1 MLAFVYLAT
10 LVATFAAPAILAVPA
25 LTNTGLY
32 PRETSGTY
40 KVYLNADSFEGSA
53 SKLLFKSLPAH
64 VDFVFIS
71 CYLAEG
77 EGDGATNDET

>member
-1 MLAFVYLAT
+1 
-10 LVATFAAPAILAVPA
+10 
-25 LTNTGLY
+25 
-32 PRETSGTY
+32 
-40 KVYLNADSFEGSA
+40 VYLNADSFEGSA

-71 CYLAEG
+71 CYQAEG